1 MAGRSWSAIARN
13 GWPGRMNNRVSPA
26 KGRTF
31 PSSVA
36 ALSSRRR
43 LVVPAATIRPPA
55 CRVAAMRPA
64 VSAESTP
71 FGVHLVVAR
80 VGGLLG
86 KMATRRWRRRCRQ
99 TRPTTPPTFVEE
111 LRTLNVRPHVAQN
124 TNRRRSAIDKR
135 TTRHPGYNDE
145 PASARGLRRRS
156 AGSRLPRPALD
167 KTPGPAQGR
176 LRPPTT

>member
-1 MAGRSWSAIARN
+1 
-13 GWPGRMNNRVSPA
+13 MNNRVSPA

-135 TTRHPGYNDE
+135 TTRHPGYMM
-145 PASARGLRRRS
+145 SQRRH
-156 AGSRLPRPALD
+156 AD
-167 KTPGPAQGR
+167 
-176 LRPPTT
+176 